1 MSDSSS
7 PKGKPLPEPDPD
19 AWRRF
24 EHAVDA
30 ALHTPPMHRE
40 PKAKDESSPP
50 KVATKSNPTR
60 R

>member
-40 PKAKDESSPP
+40 PKAKDESSPVKRAKQKP
-50 KVATKSNPTR
+50 
-60 R
+60 